1 MPEGM
6 CTNSS
11 TIGFNLVYST
21 TSDAL
26 RAAVVIPSV
35 IGIVTVLSVLAQWF
49 L

>member
-26 RAAVVIPSV
+26 RAAVVVPSAV
-35 IGIVTVLSVLAQWF
+35 GIVTALSVLAQWF